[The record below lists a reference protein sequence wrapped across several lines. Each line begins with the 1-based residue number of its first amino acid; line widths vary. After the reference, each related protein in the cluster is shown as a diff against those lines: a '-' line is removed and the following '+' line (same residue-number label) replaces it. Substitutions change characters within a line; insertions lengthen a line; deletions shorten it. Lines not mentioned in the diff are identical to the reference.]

1 MSYALANP
9 WFLLLLVPLLF
20 LIWQSCNR
28 RPLYDFLLPNGTQL
42 SGNTWRTQVAPIMP
56 WLSRVAMVLLLLA
69 LSRPQI
75 RWTEQRANTEGLDIA
90 LAIDISPS
98 MLSRDFYPDRITVAK
113 NVAADFVRK
122 RPHDRVAVI
131 GFSAEAFTQCPL
143 TSDHEAVLSLLNT
156 LSVGILEDG
165 TAIGTGL
172 ATTLN
177 RVKHRKSTGKVVIL
191 LTDGENNA
199 GYIPPRQAAEIA
211 RQLQIRVYTIGIGSD
226 GIVMS
231 PSSRNRDGSYNFSPR
246 RTTFDTQL
254 LQEIATTTQA
264 QFFRA
269 RSSADLADIYAD
281 IDQLEKTA
289 VETTEQV
296 RFKDLFGP
304 LLGFAV
310 VLLAAEKL
318 MQWLI
323 LRSIL

>member
-1 MSYALANP
+1 MSYTLANP
-9 WFLLLLVPLLF
+9 WFLLLLLPLLF
-20 LIWQSCNR
+20 LVRQTCSQ
-28 RPLYDFLLPNGTQL
+28 RPLYDFLLPNGTRL

-56 WLSRVAMVLLLLA
+56 WFSLGAMVLLLLA
-69 LSRPQI
+69 LARPQI
-75 RWTEQRANTEGLDIA
+75 RWTEQRTLGEGLDIA

-98 MLSRDFYPDRITVAK
+98 MLSKDFYPDRITVAK
-113 NVAADFVRK
+113 NVAADFVLK
-122 RPHDRVAVI
+122 RPHDRIAII

-143 TSDHEAVLSLLNT
+143 TADHEAALALLNT

-165 TAIGTGL
+165 TAIGMGL
-172 ATTLN
+172 ATALN
-177 RVKHRKSTGKVVIL
+177 RVKDSESIGKVVIL

-199 GYIPPRQAAEIA
+199 GYIPPLQAAEIA

-254 LQEIATTTQA
+254 LQNIASTTQA
-264 QFFRA
+264 RFFRA
-269 RSSADLADIYAD
+269 RNSADLADIYAD
-281 IDQLEKTA
+281 IDQLEKTD
-289 VETTEQV
+289 VETLEQV

-304 LLGFAV
+304 LLGFAI

-323 LRSIL
+323 LRRIL